1 MHWSLSVRYIQEV
14 AIFHYPRLPYLS
26 FHFCRSPPFPTHLR
40 TPKEENR
47 TRIDVIIID
56 ISSQLR
62 RIPIH
67 HTRTSDR
74 IQIINIQIRRFSGV
88 VDEDGGLALG
98 IGGLGGTACGERKN

>member
-1 MHWSLSVRYIQEV
+1 MSFQFPYPPLS
-14 AIFHYPRLPYLS
+14 
-26 FHFCRSPPFPTHLR
+26 THLR

-47 TRIDVIIID
+47 TREDVIIID

-67 HTRTSDR
+67 HTRTPHR
-74 IQIINIQIRRFSGV
+74 IQVINIQIRRFSGV

-98 IGGLGGTACGERKN
+98 IGGLDGTACGRRKIRLEGIGDGKETYWCYNC